1 MEIITEEC
9 ILTLHMKVQLK
20 QLSRNVMDA
29 MADGGAKLKRS
40 TLYAAKAI
48 DRHHEQ
54 IADHADTLAK
64 ASKVAGTVA
73 VAGAFVAAP
82 TGLTAAG
89 VALGLVSAPLIVSI
103 APAIAV
109 VAGGAAALSAGAS
122 LYSKARRKR
131 QSESA
136 MPTQESCGDSAVAKP
151 ADNAKLPE

>member
-1 MEIITEEC
+1 
-9 ILTLHMKVQLK
+9 MKVQLK
-20 QLSRNVMDA
+20 QLSLDVMDKVA
-29 MADGGAKLKRS
+29 NGGAKLKRS

-48 DRHHEQ
+48 NRHHEK

-131 QSESA
+131 QSEDS
-136 MPTQESCGDSAVAKP
+136 TSGQESGDYSAAAKP
-151 ADNAKLPE
+151 ADSAKLPH